1 MARREYGRFGMRPCR
16 FREAEEVAAV
26 RHFYV
31 IPGTQLRAG
40 K

>member
-16 FREAEEVAAV
+16 FREAEVAAV